1 MDKIINEFRVIE
13 TDDGFRIEIKGD
25 KEKIKAFMSGF
36 ARHKRSPGWHGHAGP
51 FPFPFGP
58 WMWMRAASCCGEWDF
73 EAEEEETGE
82 SSKA

>member
-1 MDKIINEFRVIE
+1 MPPGGNEFRVIE

-36 ARHKRSPGWHGHAGP
+36 GRHKRPPGWHGHAGS

-58 WMWMRAASCCGEWDF
+58 WMWTRAASCWGEWDF
-73 EAEEEETGE
+73 ESQEEETGE

>member
-36 ARHKRSPGWHGHAGP
+36 ARHKRPPGWHGHAGP

-58 WMWMRAASCCGEWDF
+58 WMWTGTASCCGEWDF
-73 EAEEEETGE
+73 EAEGEETGE